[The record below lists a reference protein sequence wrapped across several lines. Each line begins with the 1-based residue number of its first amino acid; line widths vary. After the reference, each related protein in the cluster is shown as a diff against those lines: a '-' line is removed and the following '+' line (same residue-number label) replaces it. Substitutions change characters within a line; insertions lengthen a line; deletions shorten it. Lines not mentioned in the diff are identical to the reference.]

1 MRVVVAHHLEGA
13 PWPVHQFLPDDIGA
27 LPAICVP
34 RVQLLPHPDTHG
46 VVEGSVHVLVVG
58 SRLTSDEH
66 AAELDSVADLV
77 VGRFGNVVRSI
88 RLESV
93 MVPAMRVDEC
103 NPTTVTIGGTEFPC
117 YAITLVGTLNP
128 AC

>member
-46 VVEGSVHVLVVG
+46 VAEGSAHVLVVG

-66 AAELDSVADLV
+66 AAALDSVADFVL
-77 VGRFGNVVRSI
+77 GRFGHVLPSI
-88 RLESV
+88 RLERV
-93 MVPAMRVDEC
+93 TLPAM
-103 NPTTVTIGGTEFPC
+103 G
-117 YAITLVGTLNP
+117 A
-128 AC
+128 A